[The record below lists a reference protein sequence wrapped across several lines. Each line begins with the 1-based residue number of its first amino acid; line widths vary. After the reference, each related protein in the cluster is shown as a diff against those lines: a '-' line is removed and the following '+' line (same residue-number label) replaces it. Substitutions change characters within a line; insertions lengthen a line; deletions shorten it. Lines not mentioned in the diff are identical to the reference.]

1 MRVVVKDKR
10 EIYLIEGR
18 KVAGDVVDI
27 PDKIALRYLAQ
38 GAVERY
44 ETKVVRDAPFVGAGA
59 EERSSASPA
68 GQAST
73 ETTVSE
79 SDAGAMES
87 LTYPVVLKLRDNP
100 PTPEET
106 IAKLAKRRGRPRK
119 ASSQ

>member
-1 MRVVVKDKR
+1 MKVVVKDRK
-10 EIYLIEGR
+10 EIHLPGR
-18 KVAGDVVDI
+18 TYSAGEVVEV
-27 PDKIALRYLAQ
+27 PEKAALRYLQQ

-44 ETKVVRDAPFVGAGA
+44 ETKVIREVPLPDAGVA
-59 EERSSASPA
+59 EPLSALPA

-73 ETTVSE
+73 ETIVSE

-106 IAKLAKRRGRPRK
+106 IAKLAKKRGRPRK